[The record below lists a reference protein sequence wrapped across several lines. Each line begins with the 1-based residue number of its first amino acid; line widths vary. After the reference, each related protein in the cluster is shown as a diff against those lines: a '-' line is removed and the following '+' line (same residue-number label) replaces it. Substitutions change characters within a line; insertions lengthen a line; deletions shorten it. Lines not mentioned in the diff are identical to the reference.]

1 MSLIGKGILRTSG
14 SLPGELVFHTT
25 FCRDWILRL
34 GRLGEMRQA
43 DEEAGVENGI
53 KLPSME
59 IARTFAVE
67 SIDYPH
73 PLGFQ

>member
-1 MSLIGKGILRTSG
+1 MSLIGRGILKTSG
-14 SLPGELVFHTT
+14 SLPGEFFFTA
-25 FCRDWILRL
+25 FCRDWMLRL

-43 DEEAGVENGI
+43 EEDAGVENGI